1 MAVLRVAMLSGWHV
15 HAKGY
20 ANTVNSFPDAKVTVV
35 WDEEPAR
42 GKAWAEELKV
52 PFEADLRKCC
62 ERDDVDGV
70 VVDAPTSMHPGVMI
84 AAAKAGKH
92 IFTEKVMALTV
103 KDCDRISAAVRKA
116 GVRFCISM
124 PQRTSAT
131 SLFAKSV
138 LDEGLLGDVTVL
150 RVRVAHNGASAGWL
164 PPHFY
169 VPETC
174 GGGAMMDLG
183 AHPMY
188 LARWILGKPSR
199 IVSTFNDRTGHVVED
214 NSVCLIEFESKA
226 IAVVET
232 SFVSSHSPGMLELYG
247 TEGSLL
253 IGGPEGRVQL
263 RSNKVA
269 SSVPGWVAP
278 AELPKPLPAPLR
290 QWVSGILEGAPI
302 HFGLE
307 DGTQLTELMEAAYRS
322 HRTGRQVTLA

>member
-1 MAVLRVAMLSGWHV
+1 MLKVAMLSGWHV

-20 ANTVNSFPDAKVTVV
+20 ANTVNSFPDARVTAV

-42 GKAWAEELKV
+42 GKAWAEELKA
-52 PFEADLRKCC
+52 PFEPDLKKCC
-62 ERDDVDGV
+62 EREDVEAV
-70 VVDAPTSMHPGVMI
+70 VVDAPTSMHPEVMI
-84 AAAKAGKH
+84 AAARAGKH

-103 KDCDRISAAVRKA
+103 KACNRISAAVRKA
-116 GVRFCISM
+116 GVKFCISM
-124 PQRTSAT
+124 PQRCSPT
-131 SLFAKSV
+131 SLFAKKV
-138 LDEGLLGDVTVL
+138 ADEKLIGDVTLL
-150 RVRVAHNGASAGWL
+150 RVRTAHNGASAGWL

-188 LARWILGKPSR
+188 LARWILGKPTR
-199 IVSTFNDRTGHVVED
+199 ITSTFNDRTGHAVED

-232 SFVSSHSPGMLELYG
+232 SFVSPHSPGALELYG
-247 TEGSLL
+247 TEGALL

-269 SSVPGWVAP
+269 SSVPGWIVP
-278 AELPKPLPAPLR
+278 SELPKPLPPPLR
-290 QWVSGILEGAPI
+290 MWVSGILEGAPI
-302 HFGLE
+302 QFGLE

-322 HRTGRQVTLA
+322 HRSGRQVEFA